1 MITPRNIVHHELIG
15 LKVEVVSSTNPYLVG
30 IKGKVVDETRNML
43 VIEMDGEE
51 KKVPKDCCTFLFE
64 LDDCYVKVEGRL
76 LVARPEDR
84 ISKKYR

>member
-1 MITPRNIVHHELIG
+1 MITPRNLVHHELIG
-15 LKVEVVSSTNPYLVG
+15 LRVEVVSSTNPCLVG

-43 VIEMDGEE
+43 IIEMDDEE
-51 KKVPKDCCTFLFE
+51 KIVPKDCCTFLFE
-64 LDDCYVKVEGRL
+64 LEDCYVKVEGGL